1 MTPPPRP
8 PINTDTN
15 AVALAQTGGSAE
27 TGPRAPRGAGSV
39 GCSSTPVTLSPVVR
53 PAARPKLKAATV
65 GAETST
71 VSIGEHTPHER
82 ADDDGWGEAG
92 LVPPRRLGALLSEAR
107 SARGLTLEDVAG
119 RSAGTFGLARLAS
132 VERGTV
138 RVSDD
143 EIARLAAMYGLA
155 ATRIV
160 PARSKLIVDLDEG
173 LLTVDGR
180 NEATVEVPG
189 REEVLTRYLAM
200 VHSMRQIP
208 PGTPVPLRL
217 DDLDVLGRALH
228 TGADQLRA
236 DLEALM
242 EDSDHT
248 VGARFG
254 GLKAKVLLPAAGILV
269 AFCGVGAL
277 VLVQGAAAQQSPS
290 RQTPTVQVAPTAPT
304 EVGTAV
310 VQERNADG
318 TPGPVVERTGP

>member
-1 MTPPPRP
+1 MS
-8 PINTDTN
+8 
-15 AVALAQTGGSAE
+15 TGDHSADD
-27 TGPRAPRGAGSV
+27 RAG
-39 GCSSTPVTLSPVVR
+39 
-53 PAARPKLKAATV
+53 
-65 GAETST
+65 
-71 VSIGEHTPHER
+71 
-82 ADDDGWGEAG
+82 DDGWGGVG

-107 SARGLTLEDVAG
+107 AARGLTLEDVVT
-119 RSAGTFGLARLAS
+119 RSGGAFGLARLSS

-138 RVSDD
+138 HVTDA
-143 EIARLAAMYGLA
+143 EMTRLASVYGLT
-155 ATRIV
+155 ATGVV

-173 LLTVDGR
+173 ILEVDGR
-180 NEATVEVPG
+180 RSAPVQVSDHH
-189 REEVLTRYLAM
+189 EVLVRYLAM

-228 TGADQLRA
+228 VDSEQLHV

-242 EDSDHT
+242 RDPDHS

-254 GLKAKVLLPAAGILV
+254 ALRKKVLLPAAGILV

-277 VLVQGAAAQQSPS
+277 VLVQGAAAQPSPERSPS
-290 RQTPTVQVAPTAPT
+290 KVQVAPPSPV

-310 VQERNADG
+310 VQDRNADG